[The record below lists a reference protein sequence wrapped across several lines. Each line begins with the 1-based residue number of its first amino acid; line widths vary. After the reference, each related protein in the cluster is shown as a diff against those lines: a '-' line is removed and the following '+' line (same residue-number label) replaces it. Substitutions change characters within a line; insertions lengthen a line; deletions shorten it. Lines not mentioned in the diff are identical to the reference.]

1 MSHDYTFRRIV
12 VTGRVQG
19 VGFRLFVAR
28 EAGRLKLTGWVRNRA
43 ANQVE
48 CVVSGE
54 ASAISELAAL
64 ADKVRRERVSI
75 TFTYRTLTLRPWLSA
90 MTVAMEWLSRLAF
103 ETCFTAF
110 AAGGYASVVGPK

>member
-64 ADKVRRERVSI
+64 ARRGPSGARVDNIHIQNSDAAALALCNDSGDGMVVAPSI
-75 TFTYRTLTLRPWLSA
+75 
-90 MTVAMEWLSRLAF
+90 
-103 ETCFTAF
+103 
-110 AAGGYASVVGPK
+110 